1 MAYPVAMIVENP
13 HAEVKWL
20 DILVGAIQV
29 FFLRPRYCNDLF
41 GLFNG
46 LLLGRRKVG
55 ILSLRILPQL
65 RGCC

>member
-29 FFLRPRYCNDLF
+29 FFLRPRDCNDLF
-41 GLFNG
+41 GFLMDSFWAEG
-46 LLLGRRKVG
+46 KWV
-55 ILSLRILPQL
+55 S
-65 RGCC
+65 CH